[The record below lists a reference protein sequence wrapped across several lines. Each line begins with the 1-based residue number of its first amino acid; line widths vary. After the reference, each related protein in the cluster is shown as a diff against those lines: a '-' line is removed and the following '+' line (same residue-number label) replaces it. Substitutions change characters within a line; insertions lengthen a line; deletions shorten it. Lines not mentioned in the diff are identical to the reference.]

1 MTIHHR
7 RRHQDVR
14 TSCSDHAVRRM
25 RQRCISFRRMD
36 AAIRYGDEYR
46 THSGYI
52 YFLSSRTCRSL
63 QRTLPPAEAREI
75 ARFENCYVVE
85 GDDGMIVTVGHRT
98 KRIRR

>member
-1 MTIHHR
+1 M
-7 RRHQDVR
+7 Q
-14 TSCSDHAVRRM
+14 
-25 RQRCISFRRMD
+25 QRCISFRRMD
-36 AAIRYGDEYR
+36 AAITYGDEHR

-52 YFLSSRTCRSL
+52 YFLSSRACRRL

-85 GDDGMIVTVGHRT
+85 GDDGRIVTVGHRT

>member
-1 MTIHHR
+1 
-7 RRHQDVR
+7 
-14 TSCSDHAVRRM
+14 M
-25 RQRCISFRRMD
+25 RQRCISLRRVE
-36 AAIRYGDEYR
+36 AAIAYGEEHR

-52 YFLSSRTCRSL
+52 YFLGSRTCRRL

-85 GDDGMIVTVGHRT
+85 GDDGTIVTVGHRT

>member
-1 MTIHHR
+1 MSICRDKRDGRDRCSTHAR
-7 RRHQDVR
+7 RRMQ
-14 TSCSDHAVRRM
+14 
-25 RQRCISFRRMD
+25 QRCISFRRMD
-36 AAIRYGDEYR
+36 AAITYGDEHR

-52 YFLSSRTCRSL
+52 YFLSSRTCRRL

-85 GDDGMIVTVGHRT
+85 DDDGTIVTVGHRT